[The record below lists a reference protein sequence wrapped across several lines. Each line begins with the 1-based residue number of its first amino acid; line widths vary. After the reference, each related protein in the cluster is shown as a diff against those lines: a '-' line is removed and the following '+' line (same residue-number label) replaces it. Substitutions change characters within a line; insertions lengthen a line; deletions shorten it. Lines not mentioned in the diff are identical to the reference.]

1 MIKRIF
7 DFTISFISLL
17 ILFPILFL
25 VSLIIKFTSLGPVF
39 YKQVRVGRGNKDFK
53 IFKFRTMHIDADK
66 MGLLTIG
73 GRDPRVSYVGY
84 YLRKYKL
91 DELPQLINVFKG
103 DMSFVGPRP
112 EVRQYVN
119 LYSETQKKVLDVKP
133 GITDLA
139 SIEFKDENEILS
151 EQEDPNQYYIVVI
164 MPQKLKINLKYI
176 ENRNLV
182 KDVGVIV
189 KTFKAILK

>member
-151 EQEDPNQYYIVVI
+151 EQEDPNQ
-164 MPQKLKINLKYI
+164 
-176 ENRNLV
+176 
-182 KDVGVIV
+182 
-189 KTFKAILK
+189 

>member
-17 ILFPILFL
+17 FIFPILL
-25 VSLIIKFTSLGPVF
+25 AISLIIKITSNGPVF
-39 YKQVRVGRGNKDFK
+39 YKQVRVGKSNIDFE
-53 IFKFRTMHIDADK
+53 ILKFRTMHVNADK
-66 MGLLTIG
+66 MGLLTVG
-73 GRDPRVSYVGY
+73 GRDSRVTSVGY

-112 EVRQYVN
+112 EVRQYVD
-119 LYSETQKKVLDVKP
+119 LYSEAQMQVLNVKP

-139 SIEFKDENEILS
+139 SIEFRNENEILS
-151 EQEDPNQYYIVVI
+151 EQKDPNQYYLDVI
-164 MPQKLKINLKYI
+164 MPQKLNINLRYI
-176 ENRNLV
+176 ENRSLV
-182 KDVGVIV
+182 KDVGVII